1 MMSDYFE
8 VFGLPRKLQ
17 VNLEGL
23 QRRFYELSRRHH
35 PDFHQGDNAETQAQ
49 ALEASALVNRAYRA
63 LRDPVARVEYLIA
76 LEERREVREETTAK
90 PKAPMALLA
99 EMLEVQE
106 ALEEAKS
113 GGLTEETTERLR
125 SERQRL
131 GDRRRAEE
139 AALIAAATEWD
150 AAVDAGQDRAPL
162 LGRFKQRLAARA
174 YLGTVIDDLTQ
185 ALGEDEGSHVA
196 HRRH

>member
-17 VNLEGL
+17 VDLEAL

-35 PDFHQGDNAETQAQ
+35 PDFHQGADAATQAQ

-63 LRDPVARVEYLIA
+63 LRDPVARVQYLIA
-76 LEERREVREETTAK
+76 LEEGREVREETTAK
-90 PKAPMALLA
+90 PKAPMNLLA

-113 GGLTEETTERLR
+113 GGLTEETTGRLR
-125 SERQRL
+125 AERQRL
-131 GDRRRAEE
+131 EERRRAEE
-139 AALIAAATEWD
+139 TALIAAATEWD
-150 AAVDAGQDRAPL
+150 GAVDAGQDRVPL

-174 YLGTVIDDLTQ
+174 YLGTVIDDLTH
-185 ALGEDEGSHVA
+185 ALGDDEGSHVA

>member
-17 VNLEGL
+17 VDLEAL

-35 PDFHQGDNAETQAQ
+35 PDFHQGAGAEAQAQ

-63 LRDPVARVEYLIA
+63 LRDPVARVQYLIA
-76 LEERREVREETTAK
+76 LEEGREVREETTAK
-90 PKAPMALLA
+90 PRAPMDLLA

-113 GGLTEETTERLR
+113 GGLTEETTGRLR

-131 GDRRRAEE
+131 EDRRRAEE
-139 AALIAAATEWD
+139 AALIAGATEWD
-150 AAVDAGQDRAPL
+150 AAVDAGQDREPL

-174 YLGTVIDDLTQ
+174 YLSTVIDDLTR

>member
-17 VNLEGL
+17 VDLEAL

-35 PDFHQGDNAETQAQ
+35 PDFHQGADAAAQAQ

-63 LRDPVARVEYLIA
+63 LRDPVARVQYLIA
-76 LEERREVREETTAK
+76 LEEGREVREETTAK
-90 PKAPMALLA
+90 PKAPMELLA

-106 ALEEAKS
+106 ALEGAKS
-113 GGLTEETTERLR
+113 GGLTEETTGRLR
-125 SERQRL
+125 AERQRL
-131 GDRRRAEE
+131 EDRRRAEE
-139 AALIAAATEWD
+139 TALIGAAAEWD

>member
-1 MMSDYFE
+1 MSDYFE

-17 VNLEGL
+17 VDLEAL

-35 PDFHQGDNAETQAQ
+35 PDFHQGENAAIQAQ
-49 ALEASALVNRAYRA
+49 ALEASALVNRAYRT
-63 LRDPVARVEYLIA
+63 LRDPVARVQYLIA
-76 LEERREVREETTAK
+76 LEEGRELREETTAK
-90 PKAPMALLA
+90 PKPPMDLLA

-113 GGLTEETTERLR
+113 GGLTEETTGRLR

-131 GDRRRAEE
+131 EDRRRAEE
-139 AALIAAATEWD
+139 AALITAATEWD
-150 AAVDAGQDRAPL
+150 TAVDAGQDRAPL

-174 YLGTVIDDLTQ
+174 YLGTVIDDLTR
-185 ALGEDEGSHVA
+185 ALGEDEGSHVS
-196 HRRH
+196 HRRD